1 MIFSI
6 SGFAFIC
13 VIFSVAGFAVIFP
26 PWSKPFYIDCFRQN
40 MELVETLSKPNYD
53 SKELNFSSKYSQPFI
68 VQFLACLWKQN
79 LSYWRNPQ
87 YTAVRFFYTVVISL
101 IFGTICWRFGSKR
114 FLLVPLNHFVIIKF
128 FRFQK
133 LDALLETFFFFVHA
147 RLLGELFI

>member
-6 SGFAFIC
+6 AGFAF
-13 VIFSVAGFAVIFP
+13 IFP
-26 PWSKPFYIDCFRQN
+26 PWSKPFRIDCFRQN

-53 SKELNFSSKYSQPFI
+53 SKELNFSTKYSQPFI

-101 IFGTICWRFGSKR
+101 IFGSICWRFGSKR

-128 FRFQK
+128 CRFEK
-133 LDALLETFFFFVHA
+133 LDSFFENFFLAHA
-147 RLLGELFI
+147 RLLCELFV